1 MPPTPLE
8 VAFGCLGTAA
18 CSRSRLSSRVCVRTY
33 EKRCYQVRPSRVEAG
48 LTSSTVLSEFV
59 SRNACICVC
68 GRCAGFIA
76 RRRHRSCI
84 RVQDESIRFFCDSGI
99 CHVDTNSH
107 FFAFCSKQHGGDN
120 PTKKLPAITTWQR
133 DKDQQP
139 IPPRH
144 PQLKKCRV
152 FSLPQASCIS
162 HQMPS
167 GAAFCIRPSF
177 FIWIY
182 SNQLGS

>member
-76 RRRHRSCI
+76 RRHRSCI

-99 CHVDTNSH
+99 CHVALILT
-107 FFAFCSKQHGGDN
+107 
-120 PTKKLPAITTWQR
+120 
-133 DKDQQP
+133 
-139 IPPRH
+139 
-144 PQLKKCRV
+144 
-152 FSLPQASCIS
+152 FSLFVQSNMGETTQPKNFPRSPLGREIRIS
-162 HQMPS
+162 S
-167 GAAFCIRPSF
+167 LFRLAIRS
-177 FIWIY
+177 
-182 SNQLGS
+182 